1 MDWASGKANKL
12 IKWDLEWF
20 ANRWNQLNKV
30 CSWGITTKFHDSIKS
45 NEGWSIYQLSDKHK
59 LVLSRSVPSSSSSI
73 IAYSQIESLIDT
85 LWTQGPQYLV
95 LCTCTVA
102 RIYIFLKTS
111 QGSYL
116 WFHVYHLHTEIHAR
130 NETAILRCI
139 AWISGDTDISFWN
152 TFNNGNM
159 CFPYMSCYGHVT
171 GCLNAL
177 KPRLAVYGQYFL

>member
-1 MDWASGKANKL
+1 MYLKSDLNRKALSLHPKFRKVNILTQPLDSINFSNWDYPKVDWASGKANKL

-20 ANRWNQLNKV
+20 ADDFIANRWDQLNKV

-45 NEGWSIYQLSDKHK
+45 NEGWSIYQFSDKHK

-102 RIYIFLKTS
+102 RIYVVLKTS

-116 WFHVYHLHTEIHAR
+116 WFHVYYMHTEIHAR
-130 NETAILRCI
+130 NETAI
-139 AWISGDTDISFWN
+139 
-152 TFNNGNM
+152 
-159 CFPYMSCYGHVT
+159 
-171 GCLNAL
+171 
-177 KPRLAVYGQYFL
+177 